1 MAEGIRLLG
10 RRKMN
15 KRIILIT
22 LSLLLFLSSVLLT
35 LKVRADTTTVY
46 IDPQRTTGL
55 DVGETIV
62 INVTVSDV
70 TDLKMW
76 EFRLYY
82 KSSVLNA
89 TLPPQFDET
98 CLLEQHPNAS
108 AKTFPWIA
116 NFTDNYNATHG
127 LIVASCT
134 IYGVEDG
141 VSGAGRLTWMEFK
154 AVGTGDSPLDL
165 TDLFP
170 ETPGLLV
177 DSNYNRIP
185 HTTIDGVVHVG
196 LRDVAVTEI
205 DAPKSVPRDSVVKIN
220 VTAENQGEVSET
232 FDVTLYHDSS
242 PIEEKSIIDM
252 PAGGIQILTFTW
264 DVSSL
269 PIGEYTIKA
278 IATQVPGEIDLA
290 DNTNTFEL
298 YVGIRD
304 IAVTNTVPSKT
315 VTNDTIV
322 YINVTVA
329 NHGEFEETFSVTVRY
344 NTVTIG
350 TETVANLT
358 IGSAETLTFTWN
370 TIPIPAGSYLIS
382 AIATTVPGEINTEDN
397 THIYGYIIE
406 TILGDM
412 TGDGK
417 VDILDI
423 ATIAKAYGSYP
434 GHLNWNPNAD
444 LDNSNKIDILDI
456 AKAAKNYGKEI

>member
-1 MAEGIRLLG
+1 
-10 RRKMN
+10 MN